1 MKSKS
6 QQKRI
11 RRTRRLLRGGKPVT
25 TSEFESGLNHLK
37 AALPFQEAV
46 SHLENVK
53 NLIVKNGNSVKGD
66 DWRYFQDMK
75 PEIDKAL
82 QSVQDGLKNI
92 NMLYKRLEKENRE
105 AREDELSIGVGPI

>member
-6 QQKRI
+6 HQKRI
-11 RRTRRLLRGGKPVT
+11 RRTRRLLLGGKPVT
-25 TSEFESGLNHLK
+25 TSEFESGLNHFK

-46 SHLENVK
+46 SHLESVK

-66 DWRYFQDMK
+66 DWRYVQKMK

-82 QSVQDGLKNI
+82 QSIEEGLKII
-92 NMLYKRLEKENRE
+92 NTLYKRLEKENRE
-105 AREDELSIGVGPI
+105 AREYELSIGVGSM